1 MSNDY
6 GNGGYPANPD
16 PNQGQGY
23 PPQNY
28 QPQPQY
34 PPQAYAPQGSYPPP
48 PPQAYPPPPPPQYAT
63 PDEFARYPQQGY
75 GAPPTPPVAPVRK
88 GRGPLPFIV
97 AIVVI
102 AALAVGGY
110 FLWQNVGKPLIAGVA
125 YDKLLPNTTMAYVSY
140 NATPGQDQQANWT
153 KIHDAFTSQPGV
165 QDKLNQLGA
174 QAGLAPMMLSNFV
187 GQCSQT
193 ANSASS
199 GGSIISNIGGF
210 LSGNVTLAYLQPSD
224 AEVQKVVKDAISSGG
239 MMGDATMNT
248 MTLGGPATTKPGSS
262 LPPAPS
268 NNGANS
274 QQATCEAFNL
284 VEDHLVAVVELD
296 VNPLDPNSI
305 IARLQQKTNDQN
317 KGSLTKDE
325 TYNGSD
331 IYKINLDTTTG
342 SASTFYGVLIGKE
355 GILSSNKDSL
365 KSVIDAYKDGSKSL
379 SSNAQ
384 YTTALTKLPTERS
397 MTLYMDSAKFAGTV
411 SAALTEAAKD
421 SPSMSSLNS
430 SKSIYDQMKN
440 SNSVSVVGVTARTN
454 GVQID
459 SAGNVSDSAA
469 ALTSAMPLIS
479 DRSIVKLMPADT
491 WAFVASA
498 NLKDLINNGLT
509 YLDKMNYFS
518 SMNMGSMNTTQ
529 LKQQFKQATGLDL
542 DSDVLSWMG
551 GEWGMYI
558 QPGADASTP
567 AQGGFV
573 LNVKDSKAQ
582 ATAGIQKINTAIK
595 NKLASPTDQ
604 YAPTV
609 TEQQVAGSKIFKFG
623 SMGSAVYYGIV
634 GDYFFITSN
643 TATMQAIASGKGGV
657 TDSANYKG
665 AMTNAITNNSAVM
678 YVNIQAIR
686 EAVEKMASNMG
697 ASLSASYDKDIKPF
711 LVPFR
716 SMGITEDNANGLQ
729 HSVLFVDIEK

>member
-6 GNGGYPANPD
+6 GSGGYPGNTDA
-16 PNQGQGY
+16 NQGQGY

-28 QPQPQY
+28 QPQ
-34 PPQAYAPQGSYPPP
+34 GSYPPP
-48 PPQAYPPPPPPQYAT
+48 PQYPPQPQAYPPPPPQYAA
-63 PDEFARYPQQGY
+63 PDDYARYPQQGY
-75 GAPPTPPVAPVRK
+75 GAPPPPPVVPVSK

-140 NATPGQDQQANWT
+140 NATPSQDQQANWA
-153 KIHDAFTSQPGV
+153 KIRDAFTSQPGV

-174 QAGLAPMMLSNFV
+174 QAGMAPMMLSSFIS
-187 GQCSQT
+187 QCST
-193 ANSASS
+193 SNSSASS
-199 GGSIISNIGGF
+199 GGSIVSNLGGF

-224 AEVQKVVKDAISSGG
+224 AEVQKVIKDAISSSG
-239 MMGDATMNT
+239 MMSGMGSRTT
-248 MTLGGPATTKPGSS
+248 MTNLGTGTTAPPAT
-262 LPPAPS
+262 S

-284 VEDHLVAVVELD
+284 VENHMVAVVELD

-305 IARLQQKTNDQN
+305 IARLQQKTNDKN

-331 IYKINLDTTTG
+331 IYKINLDSTTG
-342 SASTFYGVLIGKE
+342 SASTFYGLLIGKE

-365 KSVIDAYKDGSKSL
+365 KAVVDAYKDGSKSL

-384 YTTALTKLPTERS
+384 YIAALAKLPTDRS
-397 MTLYMDSAKFAGTV
+397 MTLYMDNAKFAGTV
-411 SAALTEAAKD
+411 SAAIDEAAKD
-421 SPSMSSLNS
+421 SPMMGSSF
-430 SKSIYDQMKN
+430 KSTKGMYDQMKN
-440 SNSVSVVGVTARTN
+440 GNTISVVGVTARPN
-454 GVQID
+454 GVQLD
-459 SAGNVSDSAA
+459 SAGNIADSATTLSA
-469 ALTSAMPLIS
+469 AMPMIS
-479 DRSIVKLMPADT
+479 DRNIVKMMPADT
-491 WAFVASA
+491 WAFFASA
-498 NLKDLINNGLT
+498 DLKDLVTQGLT

-518 SMNMGSMNTTQ
+518 SMGMGNMNAAQ

-542 DSDVLSWMG
+542 DSDILSWMG

-582 ATAGIQKINTAIK
+582 ATTSIHKINQAIK
-595 NKLASPTDQ
+595 DKLLTGSNDSSD
-604 YAPTV
+604 YAPKL
-609 TEQQVAGSKIFKFG
+609 TEEQVAGSKVYKFG
-623 SMGSAVYYGIV
+623 SMSSAVYYGIV

-665 AMTNAITNNSAVM
+665 AMTNALTNNNAIM
-678 YVNIQAIR
+678 YVNVQAIR
-686 EAVEKMASNMG
+686 EAVEKMMN
-697 ASLSASYDKDIKPF
+697 LSGGSTSSTMNYDKDIKPF
-711 LVPFR
+711 LVPFH
-716 SMGITEDNANGLQ
+716 SLGITEDNANGLQ